1 MCGPAAAQVIAA
13 EIGSSPESVGAFTAR
28 IPIKPVPL
36 SVVGQVVDAQATG
49 AAMEDHVGY
58 GKAVVR

>member
-1 MCGPAAAQVIAA
+1 V
-13 EIGSSPESVGAFTAR
+13 FTAR

-36 SVVGQVVDAQATG
+36 SIVGMVEEAHPTG